1 MLCALVFH
9 DREIHAVLCDVYN
22 VSLLFLFFISLI
34 FSVFS
39 YGFHNALSGLYY
51 IYHLPLQDDLHP
63 HLLYVYYVCGEGL
76 LTRE

>member
-1 MLCALVFH
+1 MAIILDNVDGENRYVLCALVFH

-39 YGFHNALSGLYY
+39 YGFHNALGGDISSG
-51 IYHLPLQDDLHP
+51 
-63 HLLYVYYVCGEGL
+63 
-76 LTRE
+76 